1 MISLAPEQLRGS
13 YPPLVTPF
21 RSGRVDLET
30 YESLVDF
37 QIQSGSHGVV
47 VAGTTGEPALLTL
60 DERKALAASAVSAA
74 AGQIPVMVAT
84 GAPSLAD
91 TVELTVHAENI
102 GAAAVLVVTP
112 AFTRPPQ
119 RGLVGF
125 YEAVCNCTS
134 KPVLMYHIPGRSA
147 TTATV
152 DTLEAIAERCDNFVG
167 AKHASTDLAWV
178 TEVLLRLGADFRIFV
193 GLEELSLPMLAVGA
207 AGMVN
212 AVSNVFPAAIAALYQ
227 AVQDEKLIEARRL
240 HQSLWELNKSVF
252 FDTNPIPIKY
262 MMRRRGL
269 LASNEER
276 LPMAA
281 ATPETERRCD
291 LVLAAVDG
299 L

>member
-1 MISLAPEQLRGS
+1 MISLAPNELRGS

-21 RSGRVDLET
+21 RDGRIDLDT
-30 YESLVDF
+30 YESLVNF

-47 VAGTTGEPALLTL
+47 VAGTTGEPALLTI
-60 DERKALAASAVSAA
+60 DERKALAETAVSAA
-74 AGQIPVMVAT
+74 AGRIPVMVAT
-84 GAPSLAD
+84 GAFSLAE
-91 TVELTVHAENI
+91 TVELTADAEDI

-125 YEAVCNCTS
+125 YEAVCRCTS

-147 TTATV
+147 ITASV
-152 DTLEAIAERCDNFVG
+152 DTLETIAERCENFVG
-167 AKHASTDLAWV
+167 AKHASTDLGWV
-178 TEVLLRLGADFRIFV
+178 TDVLVRLGADFRIFV
-193 GLEELSLPMLAVGA
+193 GLEELSLPMLSVGG

-212 AVSNVFPAAIAALYQ
+212 AVSNVFPTAIAALYQ
-227 AVQDEKLIEARRL
+227 AVQDEKLTEARRL

-262 MMRRRGL
+262 MMARRGL
-269 LASNEER
+269 IPSNEER
-276 LPMAA
+276 LPMAP
-281 ATPETERRCD
+281 ATPDVERRCD
-291 LVLAAVDG
+291 LVLAVVDG